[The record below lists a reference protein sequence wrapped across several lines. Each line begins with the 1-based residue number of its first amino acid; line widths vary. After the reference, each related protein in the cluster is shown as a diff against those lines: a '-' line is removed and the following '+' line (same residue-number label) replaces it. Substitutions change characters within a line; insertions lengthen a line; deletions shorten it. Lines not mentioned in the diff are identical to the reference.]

1 MSGRIV
7 RSLTSKLVGVVLV
20 TTFAALTLALG
31 AMIVYTL
38 RDYHRSTL
46 ADMETQAELI
56 GRMTA
61 PALAFDD
68 KTVAKAN
75 LGLLALRS
83 QVQAAGI
90 YSARGALFAS
100 YGRAGTTLEFPKLP
114 AIDGVTVDGSQLT
127 LWRRIVEQGEIVGT
141 IYLRADYEM
150 GERIRDYLGIAAL
163 TAIVAMVV
171 AYLMSAP
178 LQRTVI
184 RPLLAI
190 AQVSRAV
197 VEQGDYSRRAEK
209 LSDDE
214 VGLLAESFNAM
225 LAEIGRR
232 TSELELANDELA
244 RQVAERD
251 RAEQEVLDLNAVLES
266 RVRERTAQL
275 EAVNQELEAFC
286 FSVSHDLRAP
296 LRSIDGFGQALVE
309 DFPDVI
315 PDDARRYLARIRA
328 ATLRMG
334 QLIEDLLNLSRLSRS
349 PLRREPIDVGA
360 IAREVAAEL
369 AQREPERQVEVSIWD
384 GLQTEADPALVRV
397 ALENLIS
404 NAWKFSAH
412 AAKPR
417 IEIGA
422 LKDRG
427 RQTFFVRDN
436 GAGFDMAHAGKL
448 FTPFQRLHSERE
460 FVGTGIGLATVQRV
474 VQRHG
479 GRIWADAQ
487 TGMGATFYFTLAFHD
502 ELQPQPSGS
511 VP

>member
-1 MSGRIV
+1 VSGRIA

-20 TTFAALTLALG
+20 TTFVALTLALG
-31 AMIVYTL
+31 AMTAYTL
-38 RDYHRSTL
+38 RDYHRALL
-46 ADMETQAELI
+46 ADMHTQAELI

-68 KTVAKAN
+68 DAVAKSN
-75 LGLLALRS
+75 LALLALRS
-83 QVQAAGI
+83 QVQAAAI

-100 YGRAGTTLEFPKLP
+100 YARNGAAVDFPTLP
-114 AIDGVTVDGSQLT
+114 AIDGVAVDGSRLT
-127 LWRRIVEQGEIVGT
+127 LWRRIVEHDEIVGT
-141 IYLRADYEM
+141 IYLSADYEM
-150 GERIRDYLGIAAL
+150 RERIGDYLGIAGLA
-163 TAIVAMVV
+163 AVVAMAV
-171 AYLMSAP
+171 AYLLSSP

-232 TSELELANDELA
+232 TSELEHANDELA

-251 RAEQEVLDLNAVLES
+251 RAEQEVLDLNAVLEA

-334 QLIEDLLNLSRLSRS
+334 QLIEDLLNLSRVSRS
-349 PLRREPIDVGA
+349 PLRREPVDVGEV
-360 IAREVAAEL
+360 AREVVAEI
-369 AQREPERQVEVSIWD
+369 AQREPDRQVEVSIWD
-384 GLQTEADPALVRV
+384 GMQTEADPALLRA

-404 NAWKFSAH
+404 NAWKFSAN
-412 AAKPR
+412 ASKPR
-417 IEIGA
+417 IEVGA

-460 FVGTGIGLATVQRV
+460 FSGTGIGLATVQRI

-487 TGMGATFYFTLAFHD
+487 VGSGATFWFTLAFHD
-502 ELQPQPSGS
+502 DLPHQHHGS
-511 VP
+511 VQ

>member
-369 AQREPERQVEVSIWD
+369 AQR
-384 GLQTEADPALVRV
+384 
-397 ALENLIS
+397 
-404 NAWKFSAH
+404 
-412 AAKPR
+412 
-417 IEIGA
+417 
-422 LKDRG
+422 
-427 RQTFFVRDN
+427 
-436 GAGFDMAHAGKL
+436 
-448 FTPFQRLHSERE
+448 
-460 FVGTGIGLATVQRV
+460 
-474 VQRHG
+474 
-479 GRIWADAQ
+479 
-487 TGMGATFYFTLAFHD
+487 
-502 ELQPQPSGS
+502 
-511 VP
+511 